1 MKTNIKD
8 MYKIVYNEKKT
19 KPKYVLNF
27 EMDSNDGDYLRD
39 YIIFSEKEWSNLPEF
54 FFLMRIY
61 GEVICLCAV
70 ALEEACQSLSRVHD
84 FKIPGIMNKLLV
96 FIRIRRCGHNI
107 FVFNTFELLQERLIG
122 FRSEITENRRL
133 VENGATE
140 ICRVDI
146 AVTDALI
153 VCQHNFR

>member
-70 ALEEACQSLSRVHD
+70 ALEETRQSLSGVHD
-84 FKIPGIMNKLLV
+84 FKVTRVVNKLLV
-96 FIRIRRCGHNI
+96 FIRIGRSGHNKL
-107 FVFNTFELLQERLIG
+107 VGDSLELVKKGLIRLAA
-122 FRSEITENRRL
+122 EITQHRRL
-133 VENGATE
+133 VKHSAAEV
-140 ICRVDI
+140 CRIDI
-146 AVTDALI
+146 SVPDALI
-153 VCQHNFR
+153 IRK